1 MVHQAAHHVLKVS
14 SEKHALNAP
23 KDTFEKLVI
32 KLLSFAIPHH
42 ATNVREVS
50 GKRIWDSQIAC
61 HASLENISQKKTLR
75 HVMIV
80 LSVILEMERYRV
92 QDVRWVLARFKAGL
106 RVVKYVLEATM
117 ARAAKHAAQVCIEM
131 ELMVMHSVAS
141 RVSPDSFNICEVNCH
156 ALSVILVFFKQSFRK
171 HPAYLVQQVDIEQ
184 RGACQQLVKHVQKAS
199 IKNMKDLPY
208 AFDVY
213 QVVIKR
219 TKDRQSAIVADLDT
233 SCRQQF
239 MEVLASHAFQ
249 GAIRA
254 NGSKYR
260 ASSANRAVSVRRK
273 GCRCRVRLARK
284 AILRQ
289 KKTLLCAWHALSAI
303 GLSFLAQLIVKY
315 ACQENLVYKIDP
327 PPKL

>member
-1 MVHQAAHHVLKVS
+1 MVRQTVCHVLKVS
-14 SEKHALNAP
+14 TEQHVLSALV
-23 KDTFEKLVI
+23 DTFEKLVI
-32 KLLSFAIPHH
+32 KVPNLAIPNC
-42 ATNVREVS
+42 ATNAQEVS

-131 ELMVMHSVAS
+131 EMMVMHSVAS

-199 IKNMKDLPY
+199 IKNRY
-208 AFDVY
+208 A
-213 QVVIKR
+213 
-219 TKDRQSAIVADLDT
+219 
-233 SCRQQF
+233 
-239 MEVLASHAFQ
+239 
-249 GAIRA
+249 
-254 NGSKYR
+254 
-260 ASSANRAVSVRRK
+260 
-273 GCRCRVRLARK
+273 
-284 AILRQ
+284 
-289 KKTLLCAWHALSAI
+289 
-303 GLSFLAQLIVKY
+303 
-315 ACQENLVYKIDP
+315 
-327 PPKL
+327 